1 MSGSGEAGPGETGRG
16 CAIAVLAKA
25 PRPGQVKTRL
35 SPPLLPEEAAM
46 MSAAFLRD
54 ITANIAEAARVAHG
68 DGAITGWVAY
78 APAGLEGLFDGLL
91 EPGTELVLADGEI
104 EASPDVQGFGLCL
117 LHAVRA
123 LLAEGFGSVCLLNSD
138 GPTLP
143 TSLLAE
149 AARRLAKPGDRAVF
163 GPAEDGGYYL
173 LGLKAAHA
181 RLFGDID
188 WSTERV
194 ADQTRARADE
204 IGLELVE
211 LPPWYDV
218 DDAAALRR
226 LLEGRALGG
235 LTPYPAPMTSALVA
249 RLGLAERLRALAQVA
264 TMDP

>member
-1 MSGSGEAGPGETGRG
+1 MSETQVGEKNGGEGGRG
-16 CAIAVLAKA
+16 CAFAVLAKA

-35 SPPLLPEEAAM
+35 SPPLLPEEAAL

-54 ITANIAEAARVAHG
+54 ITANIAEASRTE
-68 DGAITGWVAY
+68 AITGWIAY

-91 EPGTELVLADGEI
+91 EPGTGLVLADGAI
-104 EASPDVQGFGLCL
+104 EASPDVRGFGLCL

-123 LLAEGFGSVCLLNSD
+123 LLADGFGSVCLLNSD

-143 TSLLAE
+143 TALLSE
-149 AARRLAKPGDRAVF
+149 AARRLAEPGDRAVF

-194 ADQTRARADE
+194 ADQTRARAAE

-226 LLEGRALGG
+226 LLEGRTAAG
-235 LTPYPAPMTSALVA
+235 LAPYPAPATSALVA
-249 RLGLAERLRALAQVA
+249 RLGLAERLRA
-264 TMDP
+264 